1 MARQAESRKPNK
13 RHEVLIGAKT
23 DGHSGLQI
31 ALTMSKAGYR
41 VTLVAPPSISLSQ
54 SSHVVR
60 LIPVVGPDESLVA
73 HLREEF
79 ETGNYDRC
87 LIADESLLTVVLRMA
102 MSDAR
107 YAPLLPSR
115 KSPKEQSMLLS
126 KFDFALMAREMELP
140 FPEFEIC
147 ATLPQAHDVAE
158 RFGYP
163 VVLKAEHGYG
173 GSMVRVAGNAE
184 DVQAIWHQ
192 MGEGNQLL
200 VQRFVDG
207 EIGSSSVL
215 MEHGKLRTWV
225 SFVHPLQW
233 PTKLSPSVN
242 VKFCDPEELESVLR
256 LLGERTGFDGIC
268 GVDWML
274 DKRTGR
280 VVVLEFNPRPTAT
293 HVMGRRVGADFS
305 EALRNMNAG
314 QDVYVRPG
322 EPKTPEP
329 VALFPQA
336 VYCAISARKPL
347 LAVAA
352 LHSVPWGDP
361 GIVLASLRRIM
372 THFFPER
379 LRHSLRQWRAARHQ
393 RSTAQVA
400 HIQET
405 R

>member
-1 MARQAESRKPNK
+1 MATRLDSGKTKRKY
-13 RHEVLIGAKT
+13 EVLIGAKT

-41 VTLVAPPSISLSQ
+41 VTLVAPPGISLTQ
-54 SSHVVR
+54 SSHVDR
-60 LIPVVGPDESLVA
+60 LIPVLGTDESLVVR
-73 HLREEF
+73 LCEEF
-79 ETGNYDRC
+79 EKGNYDRC
-87 LIADESLLTVVLRMA
+87 LIADESLLTVVLKMA
-102 MSDAR
+102 MADAR
-107 YAPLLPSR
+107 YAILLPSR

-126 KFDFALMAREMELP
+126 KFDFALMAKDMGLP

-147 ATLPQAHDVAE
+147 GTLQQVNEVAE

-173 GSMVRVAGNAE
+173 GSMVRVARN
-184 DVQAIWHQ
+184 DDDIQVIWQ
-192 MGEGNQLL
+192 QIGAGNQLL
-200 VQRFVDG
+200 VQRYVDG
-207 EIGSSSVL
+207 EIGSCAVF

-242 VKFCDPEELESVLR
+242 VKFCEPEELESIITS
-256 LLGERTGFDGIC
+256 LGERTGFDGIC
-268 GVDWML
+268 GLDWLL
-274 DKRTGR
+274 DKSTGR

-293 HVMGRRVGADFS
+293 HVMGSHVGADFAS
-305 EALRNMNAG
+305 ALRSVNEG
-314 QDVYVRPG
+314 QAVYQRPG
-322 EPKTPEP
+322 EPKRPKP

-347 LAVAA
+347 LALSA
-352 LHSVPWGDP
+352 LRSVPWGDP
-361 GIVLASLRRIM
+361 GIVLASLRRIL
-372 THFFPER
+372 THFFPEK
-379 LRHSLRQWRAARHQ
+379 LRQPLRQWRTARYLK
-393 RSTAQVA
+393 STSQVA